1 MIEMKKITI
10 LLFILVLV
18 AACSDEQQKHKNE
31 LMKQV
36 MAAHDEVMPKMGDL
50 RKTAKALQ
58 ARADSLSTLT
68 DQDYTPRVAELRQ
81 AAQKIEQA
89 NEGMM
94 GWMRQFEVPD
104 NEAPVAEV
112 ITYLKDQKAKVN
124 KVRDEM
130 LRSLEEG
137 QALE

>member
-1 MIEMKKITI
+1 M
-10 LLFILVLV
+10 LVVV
-18 AACSDEQQKHKNE
+18 AACSDEQQKQKDE

-58 ARADSLSTLT
+58 AQADSLSALT
-68 DQDYTPRVAELRQ
+68 DQDYTPRVVELRQ
-81 AAQKIEQA
+81 AAQKIEEA

-94 GWMRQFEVPD
+94 AWMRQFEVPD
-104 NEAPVAEV
+104 NEAPIAEV
-112 ITYLKDQKAKVN
+112 VTYLKDQKAKVD